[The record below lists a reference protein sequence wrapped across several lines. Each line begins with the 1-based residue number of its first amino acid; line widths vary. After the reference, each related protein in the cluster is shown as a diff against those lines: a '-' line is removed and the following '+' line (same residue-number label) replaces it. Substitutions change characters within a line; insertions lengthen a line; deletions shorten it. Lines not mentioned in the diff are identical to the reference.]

1 MAGQQARVDEDGKVI
16 IPPIVQDATDT
27 FLHNFAYA
35 MNSQLGEKERPKSI
49 LLIGTSKNREI
60 DTPHSIDP
68 YYSHEMIKQVLLDPN
83 FVPDGLP
90 IRKTCSYGDV
100 TVYYLMEADLDE
112 SKGIVLSNDVQST
125 QLQGLL
131 QRSGG

>member
-1 MAGQQARVDEDGKVI
+1 MAGQQASVDESGKVI

-35 MNSQLGEKERPKSI
+35 MNAQLGEKDRPKHI

-60 DTPHSIDP
+60 NTPHAVDP
-68 YYSHEMIKQVLLDPN
+68 YYSHEMIKQVLLDPD

-131 QRSGG
+131 QRGDG

>member
-112 SKGIVLSNDVQST
+112 SKGIILSNDVQST